1 MNRAEVRR
9 RQAGMISNGLMLA
22 AMLILGQQTGNNGI
36 TYLMTAA
43 LAYALLWTI
52 VGGNL
57 SDTLGRLLRSRKNK
71 GQYKNAW
78 KMRRSA
84 MILQSALGLAGS
96 AGLFVFSKSIAEGLF
111 GLRCSTFIVAVLSP
125 VVFLRAVS
133 SVLMGCFQGE
143 GSELPTAA
151 AGILRPIFFFGFGIL
166 FSGIMGDYGEKVGRL
181 LQQENFEAM
190 YKGAGIAIAVSLAEL
205 LVVLFLALIYR
216 AGEMRKNGR
225 QEGYG
230 TESGFECVRHL
241 CAGRWQQAVTGFLG
255 VLPLGLGLFFLSRRT
270 EEEAALTLGYG
281 AYAGGYLVLCAA
293 VASLIAVSALPV
305 MAKIFSSLRKS
316 EHRFARTVFQ
326 GGMHICLVHSAF
338 AAVFVA
344 VMGQQIGE
352 LLCPESVEAVLPMLR
367 AGSCVIAFAVLAYYF
382 ARFLQ
387 TAGKKQ
393 LVMLAVG
400 AGDALF
406 FVVVLATGKAGALS
420 LVYGG
425 ITGTFLLCIMLGVFA
440 CGQLRVRI
448 DWMRA
453 VAVPA
458 GAALVSGLLCML
470 IGKLIAPHMHASV
483 TLLVAFVIGGAAYW
497 AALTVLRNF
506 DDQELDV
513 IPGGKLIDGLRQMLH
528 IY

>member
-125 VVFLRAVS
+125 AVFLRAVS

-190 YKGAGIAIAVSLAEL
+190 YKGSGNCHS
-205 LVVLFLALIYR
+205 
-216 AGEMRKNGR
+216 GE
-225 QEGYG
+225 
-230 TESGFECVRHL
+230 SC
-241 CAGRWQQAVTGFLG
+241 
-255 VLPLGLGLFFLSRRT
+255 
-270 EEEAALTLGYG
+270 G
-281 AYAGGYLVLCAA
+281 AFG
-293 VASLIAVSALPV
+293 
-305 MAKIFSSLRKS
+305 
-316 EHRFARTVFQ
+316 
-326 GGMHICLVHSAF
+326 SAF
-338 AAVFVA
+338 
-344 VMGQQIGE
+344 
-352 LLCPESVEAVLPMLR
+352 S
-367 AGSCVIAFAVLAYYF
+367 
-382 ARFLQ
+382 
-387 TAGKKQ
+387 
-393 LVMLAVG
+393 G
-400 AGDALF
+400 ADL
-406 FVVVLATGKAGALS
+406 
-420 LVYGG
+420 
-425 ITGTFLLCIMLGVFA
+425 
-440 CGQLRVRI
+440 
-448 DWMRA
+448 
-453 VAVPA
+453 
-458 GAALVSGLLCML
+458 
-470 IGKLIAPHMHASV
+470 
-483 TLLVAFVIGGAAYW
+483 
-497 AALTVLRNF
+497 
-506 DDQELDV
+506 
-513 IPGGKLIDGLRQMLH
+513 
-528 IY
+528 